1 MEINK
6 HIYYIKPNSENL
18 QSKVERYEQRPVEAS
33 ALLCLGAERTEQKP
47 IPLLNQESLQCNDC
61 TGVAMLRSLIIQIDS
76 LGILNRE
83 LALEQQRGIE
93 LPYSKSISY

>member
-1 MEINK
+1 MT
-6 HIYYIKPNSENL
+6 YIPNSENL
-18 QSKVERYEQRPVEAS
+18 RSKVERYEQRPVKAS
-33 ALLCLGAERTEQKP
+33 ALQCLGAERTVQKA

-83 LALEQQRGIE
+83 LALEQQ
-93 LPYSKSISY
+93 K